1 MQKLFFILFFCSSL
15 SAFAQKEFRILDWK
29 TEYTLNNHLIQQML
43 GQYDQRMERF
53 QQALSSRQNLQQ
65 YSKTIR
71 EKFLQLLGDRPP
83 LSPLNA
89 RITGTIK
96 RDGYRIEKIV
106 YESFAHH
113 HVTTNLYIPDGKGP
127 FPAVLLFCGHED
139 VSKATESYQ
148 KTAILFAKNGFVVF
162 VIDPISQSE
171 RHQLTDSLGKPLTRG
186 GTTEHT
192 LINASSNLVGTSAA
206 AYELWDNVR
215 GLDYLVTRKEVDT
228 TRIGCAG
235 NSGGAIQAIYF
246 AAYDQ
251 RIKVI
256 APCSYLASRE
266 RTLELSG
273 PPDGCAIIPGE
284 GAMGLEMVDYL
295 IAAAP
300 KPVLVVAGKYDFID
314 YNSTLFSFNDLK
326 MAYSVLGE
334 PGKAQLFVYDDGHGI
349 SQPKREAVVTWFKRW
364 LMNGAPLIR
373 EAPVK
378 ISTDKELFATTT
390 GQVNTEYK
398 NEITV
403 FDRNR
408 VLAESFAAS
417 REAFRKLPGA
427 AQVEKVSQLLG
438 ITLNNEGISAED
450 MGEVT
455 KDNVRFR
462 KFILRRHN
470 EVPIP
475 LLVVYPPVVKKV
487 IAWFHPEGKHVI
499 ADSALLVQSC
509 LDNGTVLVIPDVRG
523 IGELEDKADLND
535 PKYYNKEYRNAMISL
550 HIGKPLVGQ
559 RVTDML
565 TVLGFIE
572 EDEKCKGK
580 PVELH
585 CMGHLN
591 LPAIHT
597 ALFNGK
603 VDFVKIFPDIRY
615 VSDNL
620 KNPLQK
626 NTYSSVIPGMLKYY
640 NLGDL
645 IEIVDKVRTVSYQKQ
660 HIIKIVE

>member
-1 MQKLFFILFFCSSL
+1 
-15 SAFAQKEFRILDWK
+15 
-29 TEYTLNNHLIQQML
+29 ML
-43 GQYDQRMERF
+43 GQYDQRMQTF
-53 QQALSSRQNLQQ
+53 QQALSSKQDIQSYIKSVRD
-65 YSKTIR
+65 
-71 EKFLQLLGDRPP
+71 KFETLLGDRPP

-89 RITGTIK
+89 RVTGTIR

-106 YESFAHH
+106 YESFAQH

-139 VSKATESYQ
+139 AAKATESYQ

-171 RHQLTDSLGKPLTRG
+171 RHQLTDSTGKLLTRG

-192 LINASSNLVGTSAA
+192 LINASSNMVGTSAA

-215 GLDYLVTRKEVDT
+215 GLDYLVTRPEVDT
-228 TRIGCAG
+228 TRIGCTG

-246 AAYDQ
+246 AAYDH

-300 KPVLVVAGKYDFID
+300 KPVLVLAGRFDFID

-349 SQPKREAVVTWFKRW
+349 SQPKREATVAWFKRW
-364 LMNGAPLIR
+364 LMSGAPLIK
-373 EAPVK
+373 ETPFK
-378 ISTDKELFATTT
+378 LSTDKELFATTS
-390 GQVNTEYK
+390 GQVNTQYK
-398 NEITV
+398 NEVTV

-408 VLAESFAAS
+408 VLADSFAPS
-417 REAFRKLPGA
+417 RAAFKKLPKA
-427 AQVEKVSQLLG
+427 TQIQKVSELLG
-438 ITLNNEGISAED
+438 ITMNNEAVSAETL
-450 MGEVT
+450 GEIT
-455 KDNVRFR
+455 KNNLRFS
-462 KFILRRHN
+462 KFIVRKHN

-475 LLVVYPPVVKKV
+475 LLVVYPTAIKKV
-487 IAWFHPEGKHVI
+487 IAWFHPEGKHVM
-499 ADSALLVQSC
+499 ADSAYLVKNF
-509 LDNGTVLVIPDVRG
+509 LDNGIAVVLPDIRG

-535 PKYYNKEYRNAMISL
+535 PKYYNKEYRNAMIAL

-565 TVLGFIE
+565 SVLQFIE
-572 EDEKCKGK
+572 ADEKLKGK
-580 PVELH
+580 SVELH
-585 CMGHLN
+585 CTGL
-591 LPAIHT
+591 LSVPAIHT
-597 ALFNGK
+597 AMFNEK
-603 VDFVKIFPDIRY
+603 LDLVKIFPE
-615 VSDNL
+615 VSHLSSNL
-620 KNPLQK
+620 RNPLQK
-626 NTYSSVIPGMLKYY
+626 NTYSSVVPGMLKYY

-645 IEIVDKVRTVSYQKQ
+645 IEITEKVATVSYQTQ
-660 HIIKIVE
+660 HIIRIVQ

>member
-1 MQKLFFILFFCSSL
+1 
-15 SAFAQKEFRILDWK
+15 
-29 TEYTLNNHLIQQML
+29 ML
-43 GQYDQRMERF
+43 GQYDQRMQIF
-53 QQALSSRQNLQQ
+53 QQALSSKQELQS
-65 YSKTIR
+65 YIKSVR
-71 EKFLQLLGDRPP
+71 DKFLTLLGDRPP

-96 RDGYRIEKIV
+96 RDSYRIEKIV
-106 YESFAHH
+106 YESFAQH

-171 RHQLTDSLGKPLTRG
+171 RHQLTDSTGKPLTRG

-235 NSGGAIQAIYF
+235 NSGGGMQAIYF
-246 AAYDQ
+246 AAYEP

-284 GAMGLEMVDYL
+284 GAVGLEMVDYL

-300 KPVLVVAGKYDFID
+300 RPVLVLAGKYDFID

-326 MAYSVLGE
+326 MAYNVLGE
-334 PGKAQLFVYDDGHGI
+334 PGKAQIFVYDDGHGI
-349 SQPKREAVVTWFKRW
+349 SQPKREAVVAWFKRW
-364 LMNGAPLIR
+364 LMNGAPVIK
-373 EAPVK
+373 ETPVRV
-378 ISTDKELFATTT
+378 SMDKELFATTT

-398 NEITV
+398 NEVTV

-408 VLAESFAAS
+408 ALANSFAAS
-417 REAFRKLPGA
+417 REAFRKLPKA
-427 AQVEKVSQLLG
+427 AQIEKLSELLG
-438 ITLNNEGISAED
+438 ITMNNEGVNAEAVGD
-450 MGEVT
+450 IT
-455 KDNVRFR
+455 KNNLRFSR
-462 KFILRRHN
+462 FIVRRHN

-475 LLVVYPPVVKKV
+475 LLVVYPPAIKKV
-487 IAWFHPEGKHVI
+487 VAWFHPNGKHVI
-499 ADSALLVQSC
+499 ADSTSLIQSC
-509 LDNGTVLVIPDVRG
+509 INNGIALIIPDIRG

-535 PKYYNKEYRNAMISL
+535 PKYYNKEYRNAMIAL

-565 TVLGFIE
+565 TVLRFIE
-572 EDEKCKGK
+572 EDEKLKGK
-580 PVELH
+580 SVELH
-585 CMGHLN
+585 CTGLLN
-591 LPAIHT
+591 VPAIHT
-597 ALFNGK
+597 AMFNEK
-603 VDFVKIFPDIRY
+603 LDLVMIFPQVSY
-615 VSDNL
+615 VHSNL
-620 KNPLQK
+620 INPLQK
-626 NTYSSVIPGMLKYY
+626 DTYSSVVPGMLKYY

-645 IEIVDKVRTVSYQKQ
+645 VEITEKVAALKYETK
-660 HIIKIVE
+660 HIIQIDQ